1 MPVRFFNHYIHL
13 SILLLGAIEAA
24 IFVASVYIG
33 ALIRFSGDTVTV
45 EQSVGPLLPRALLY
59 AFIMILSLMA
69 MGLYR
74 SHMQATRAGIL
85 VRVAASF
92 VLGGAVLA
100 LVFYVFPGLYLG
112 RGAFALVALS
122 SFFFVAAARLIFFRV
137 VDEDIFKRRVLVYGA
152 GERARSL
159 TRLRR
164 RTDRRAF
171 NIVGFVPTGSD
182 ETEIQKE
189 RLLEVNPSLLNF
201 CRQTEVDEIVVALDD
216 RRKKL
221 PVNALLECKLG
232 GVGVSD
238 ALTFLER
245 ETGRVDLKL
254 LYPSWFI
261 FSEGFRRGT
270 MRSYLERVFDV
281 IASFIILLATWPIML
296 FASLAIVLEDGIHQP
311 VFYRQ
316 RRVGYEGAIF
326 DVLKF
331 RSMRTD
337 AEKSGKPVWAS
348 KGDLRVTRV
357 GRFIRKYR
365 IDELP
370 QILNV
375 LRGDMSFVGPRPE
388 RPEFVEKLSKSI
400 PFYRERHCVKPGIT
414 GWAQLSYPYAAS
426 ESDAV
431 EKLQYDLYYVKHHSL
446 LFDLVILLQ
455 TAEVVLWGHGSR

>member
-1 MPVRFFNHYIHL
+1 MPVRFLNHYIHL
-13 SILLLGAIEAA
+13 SILILGAIEAA
-24 IFVASVYIG
+24 IFVVSVYIG
-33 ALIRFSGDTVTV
+33 ALIRFSGDAVIIQ
-45 EQSVGPLLPRALLY
+45 QSVGPLLPRALLY
-59 AFIMILSLMA
+59 AFIMILSMMA

-74 SHMQATRAGIL
+74 GHMEATRAGIL
-85 VRVAASF
+85 VRVGASF
-92 VLGGAVLA
+92 VLGGIALA

-112 RGAFALVALS
+112 RGAFALVAFA
-122 SFFFVAAARLIFFRV
+122 SFVLIAAARLIFFRA

-152 GERARSL
+152 GDRAASL
-159 TRLRR
+159 TKLRR
-164 RTDRRAF
+164 RSDQRAF
-171 NIVGFVPTGSD
+171 TMVGFVATGSD
-182 ETEIQKE
+182 ETKIEKE
-189 RLLEVNPSLLNF
+189 QVIAMNPSLLDF
-201 CRQTEVDEIVVALDD
+201 CRQNEVDEIVIALDD

-221 PVNALLECKLG
+221 PVKALLECKLG
-232 GVGVSD
+232 GIKVCD

-261 FSEGFRRGT
+261 FSEGFRRSRL
-270 MRSYLERVFDV
+270 RSYSERVFDV
-281 IASFIILLATWPIML
+281 IASFIILLATWPIL
-296 FASLAIVLEDGIHQP
+296 LITSLAILLEGGLRQP

-331 RSMRTD
+331 RSMQAD
-337 AEKSGKPVWAS
+337 AEKPGAPVWAS
-348 KGDLRVTRV
+348 EGDRRVTRV

-388 RPEFVEKLSKSI
+388 RPEFVDKLSKAI
-400 PFYRERHCVKPGIT
+400 PFYQERHCVKPGIT
-414 GWAQLSYPYAAS
+414 GWAQLSYPYASS
-426 ESDAV
+426 EADAV